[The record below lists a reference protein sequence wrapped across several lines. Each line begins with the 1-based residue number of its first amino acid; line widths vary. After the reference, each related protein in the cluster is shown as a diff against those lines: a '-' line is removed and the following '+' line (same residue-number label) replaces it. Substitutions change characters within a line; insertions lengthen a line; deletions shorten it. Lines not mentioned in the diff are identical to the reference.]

1 MKQSCYDVL
10 NVLRHREWVSSVDLA
25 RLTPSL
31 SHTKR
36 IWELKNI
43 YGCKIESRRK
53 AGERYKEHLLISE
66 PTLEA
71 AIEIIHKKEPRRTEI
86 QLQLFPGRT

>member
-36 IWELKNI
+36 ISELKKMG
-43 YGCKIESRRK
+43 YKIESRRK
-53 AGERYKEHLLISE
+53 AGETFKEHLLISE
-66 PTLEA
+66 PTLA
-71 AIEIIHKKEPRRTEI
+71 DAIEIIHAKEPCRREI
-86 QLQLFPGRT
+86 QLQLFPGR